1 MAPKSEK
8 RAEVENKRFNLE
20 VMMVDE
26 REELRNKNSEKANKQ
41 ACKLLRQYIYEIGS
55 ESVDFENYEDDKLDN
70 LLSDF
75 FLRLRTKE
83 GDLFKI
89 NTLHNI
95 RYSLNRYLKEVK
107 PSRACLI
114 KSQAFCKSQEAFKLL
129 SKKIKKSGKGSV
141 KHYECI
147 TDEDLM
153 KLYSSP
159 FMDPDNTAESLQNKV
174 MFDVRLF
181 FCRRGGENFHDL
193 KIDDFHLKELNG
205 QPCIMKIADE
215 LDKNHKE
222 NDREAHLSGVMPA
235 MPGHPL
241 CPVASFSKYV
251 EKLNSA
257 IPDLWQRPKTK
268 FNTNDQVWYTAQKIG
283 ENKLRKFL
291 STLSKKCELS
301 TVYTNHSLRVTGI
314 VILFRN
320 LFKTKQLM
328 SVSGHKSTSSLA
340 IYQKVSTQE
349 KMDMGTCLSNT
360 LLLNKSALA
369 QAPTRPPM
377 MELKKQQVKAG
388 PAAMPQVKIAEPTM
402 ELQKQQV
409 EARLAALHLQ
419 HQQLQVAEPALDVDV
434 DTMNDSFNELIL
446 EIPAAQLMPTTPTPT
461 VGQFGGSLFS
471 SCVFNGAVTINVQ
484 GASGGYNL

>member
-1 MAPKSEK
+1 MHLSTATNKQKIVDKKSFVPFSTWRVDVKQIRPTMASKEEK
-8 RAEVENKRFNLE
+8 RAENKRFNLE
-20 VMMVDE
+20 VMLVDQ

-41 ACKLLRQYIYEIGS
+41 ACKLLRQYILEANGS
-55 ESVDFENYEDDKLDN
+55 ESADFENYEDDKLDD

-193 KIDDFHLKELNG
+193 KIHDFQIKELNG
-205 QPCIMKIADE
+205 QSCIMKIADE

-241 CPVASFSKYV
+241 CPVASFSKYI

-257 IPDLWQRPKTK
+257 VPDLWQRPKTK

-314 VILFRN
+314 TILSRN
-320 LFKTKQLM
+320 LFQTKQIM

-377 MELKKQQVKAG
+377 MELKTQQVKAG
-388 PAAMPQVKIAEPTM
+388 PAAMPQVKIAEPTSK
-402 ELQKQQV
+402 LK
-409 EARLAALHLQ
+409 L
-419 HQQLQVAEPALDVDV
+419 
-434 DTMNDSFNELIL
+434 
-446 EIPAAQLMPTTPTPT
+446 
-461 VGQFGGSLFS
+461 G
-471 SCVFNGAVTINVQ
+471 
-484 GASGGYNL
+484 